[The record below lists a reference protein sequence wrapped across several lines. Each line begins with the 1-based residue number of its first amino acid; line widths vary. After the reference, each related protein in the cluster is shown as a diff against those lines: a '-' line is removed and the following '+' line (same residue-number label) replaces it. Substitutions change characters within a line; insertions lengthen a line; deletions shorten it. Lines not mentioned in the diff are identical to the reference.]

1 MESSSLKIYEYP
13 LFIPNQLC
21 LTIKLLELEQK
32 IFSFLLS
39 HNPKNSIFRVAGG
52 WVRDKILGNEN
63 DDIDITID
71 NISGQE
77 YLKILESQISPNEK
91 NIIKI
96 IKNSNEK
103 SSHLQTATI
112 NLFGKDIDIV
122 NLRKEVYKQNSRVP
136 DISPGTP
143 EEDAF
148 RRDITINCLFY
159 NINNNCIEDFTK
171 QGLNDLKNGIIN
183 TPKDAKIS
191 FNEDPLRILRI
202 IRFAT
207 RFKFKLSENILNN
220 LIITQ
225 EFKNILSIQRIEK
238 EFSKMLENYCYYASI
253 YLLYK
258 YKYLEYFL
266 DVEEYAKKNNEI
278 NNKVLVN
285 SAMNI
290 ILIKSFI
297 DKKNL
302 FDEQINEIKNKQKL
316 KLANYAC
323 LLIPYKNFEINKN
336 NKSMTLSRI
345 ICTKNFLLPKS
356 EINEIS
362 LIIEG
367 ETELINKMSN
377 KNEDIFTRLNM
388 GYYLMKYKYN
398 NIGNI
403 IKLSICDEYLNYLNN
418 KETIIEGFDMN
429 IINHIIDKYKKIM
442 EYIKN
447 EKLENIEH
455 IKPLLDG
462 KQIKQMFNIKNG
474 KDIKKFIDILI
485 KEQINNPN
493 ITKEQC
499 INLIKNLL

>member
-1 MESSSLKIYEYP
+1 MELSPLKIYEYP
-13 LFIPNQLC
+13 LFVPNKLFM
-21 LTIKLLELEQK
+21 TIKLLEIEQK

-39 HNPKNSIFRVAGG
+39 HNPKNIIFRVAGG

-63 DDIDITID
+63 EDIDITID
-71 NISGQE
+71 NMSGQD
-77 YLKILESQISPNEK
+77 YLKILLQSENSKDK
-91 NIIKI
+91 NTMKI
-96 IKNSNEK
+96 IKNANEK
-103 SSHLQTATI
+103 SSTLQTATI

-122 NLRKEVYKQNSRVP
+122 NLRKEVYKQNSRIP
-136 DISPGTP
+136 EISKGTP

-159 NINNNCIEDFTK
+159 NINNNCIEDFTQK
-171 QGLNDLKNGIIN
+171 GLNDLKNGIIN

-191 FNEDPLRILRI
+191 FNEDPLRCLRI

-207 RFKFKLSENILNN
+207 RFRFKLSENILDN
-220 LIITQ
+220 LIITE

-238 EFSKMLENYCYYASI
+238 EFSKMLENNCYYASI

-258 YKYLEYFL
+258 YKYLEYIF
-266 DVEEYAKKNNEI
+266 DVEEYEKI
-278 NNKVLVN
+278 NNSIKSKALINAV
-285 SAMNI
+285 MNI
-290 ILIKSFI
+290 ILIKSFV

-302 FDEQINEIKNKQKL
+302 FNEQKNEINNKQKL
-316 KLANYAC
+316 KIANYAC
-323 LLIPYKNFEINKN
+323 LLTPYKNFEVLEKNKN
-336 NKSMTLSRI
+336 VPLYKI
-345 ICTKNFLLPKS
+345 ICTKKLILPKT

-367 ETELINKMSN
+367 ETELKKIMSN
-377 KNEDIFTRLNM
+377 KNEEIFTRINM
-388 GYYLMKYKYN
+388 GLYLMKYKYS
-398 NIGNI
+398 NIINI

-418 KETIIEGFDMN
+418 NETIIEGYDIN
-429 IINHIIDKYKKIM
+429 IINYIIDKYKKVM
-442 EYIKN
+442 GYIKT
-447 EKLENIEH
+447 EKLENIEN

-493 ITKEQC
+493 ITREEC
-499 INLIKNLL
+499 ITLIKSQL